1 MAADSTGFWI
11 FVAALVVG
19 AMWSDARKKAERHE
33 TLRRILDKTGTIDEA
48 RLKHL
53 FSDEDS
59 DAAPAGYAY
68 RGLRITGTIV
78 LFIAAGIATFFVL
91 AAILGKLFGLTN
103 MFDLTT
109 GLAVGLSV
117 SGAVAVMGLGLFW
130 SSRFA
135 TPPPGAGNE
144 PPAR

>member
-1 MAADSTGFWI
+1 MASDSTGFWI
-11 FVAALVVG
+11 FVAAMVVG
-19 AMWSDARKKAERHE
+19 FIWSDSRKKAERHE

-48 RLKHL
+48 RLKQL
-53 FSDEDS
+53 FTDEDS
-59 DAAPAGYAY
+59 VTAPAGYAY

-78 LFIAAGIATFFVL
+78 LFIAAGIATFFLV
-91 AAILGKLFGLTN
+91 AAIFGKLFGLTN
-103 MFDLTT
+103 LFDVVT
-109 GLAVGLSV
+109 GLAVGLAV
-117 SGAVAVMGLGLFW
+117 SAAIAMVGLGLFW